1 MSSNIK
7 VEGEAIS
14 TDVEA
19 IESFPEDEAKSIDK
33 GGYPKQQITKQTK
46 HITMG
51 KRCHL
56 GFE

>member
-19 IESFPEDEAKSIDK
+19 IESFPEEEAKSIDK
-33 GGYPKQQITKQTK
+33 GGYPKQQITKQTN
-46 HITMG
+46 ILLWG
-51 KRCHL
+51 KDAI
-56 GFE
+56 